1 MTSTVI
7 SAPKSNS
14 ASADREVSLLRLYV
28 LRATYLVALGFGLGA
43 MILPEL
49 IGHSPMSRGVIPSL
63 LGAVW
68 LLALVGVR
76 YPLQMLPSL
85 MFEFVWKA
93 IWLLVYGLPQWC
105 AGHVPP
111 TFAEDFFNITVG
123 VILMPLVIPWGYVY
137 RHYIKASGDRWKSK
151 RAEGTCVLLRRSTRA

>member
-1 MTSTVI
+1 MTFTAI
-7 SAPKSNS
+7 SASTSNS
-14 ASADREVSLLRLYV
+14 ASGNCRVSLLRLYV
-28 LRATYLVALGFGLGA
+28 LRATYLLALGIGLGT

-49 IGHSPMSRGVIPSL
+49 VAHAPMSRGVIPSL

-76 YPLQMLPSL
+76 YPLQMLPLL

-93 IWLLVYGLPQWC
+93 TWLLVYGLPQWY

-111 TFAEDFFNITVG
+111 TFGEDSFNIMVG

-137 RHYIKASGDRWKSK
+137 RHYIKASGDRW
-151 RAEGTCVLLRRSTRA
+151 TRKEPTEPVRH